1 MVDDTAKLVSLLRAE
16 VNVPAGDNDRLVDKV
31 TAAIEYVDSAIG
43 GANVSA
49 AVRADCIVSCAADLY
64 NSRDARLGVMD
75 VGDGSLE
82 LQGVKRPVAQRV
94 AQAQRG
100 WRTHGRAGD
109 CMSRII
115 SEREALMDMLTDMIG
130 DLVAVVTIDAQE
142 AARCRAK
149 SRCLSTRRTSPT
161 KAGSSSTPSGR

>member
-43 GANVSA
+43 
-49 AVRADCIVSCAADLY
+49 IVSCAADLY

-82 LQGVKRPVAQRV
+82 PYRVSSDPLRSVWPKLNAAGVPT
-94 AQAQRG
+94 G
-100 WRTHGRAGD
+100 G
-109 CMSRII
+109 
-115 SEREALMDMLTDMIG
+115 
-130 DLVAVVTIDAQE
+130 LVIA
-142 AARCRAK
+142 
-149 SRCLSTRRTSPT
+149 
-161 KAGSSSTPSGR
+161 

>member
-1 MVDDTAKLVSLLRAE
+1 MVDDTAKLVSLLRTE

-75 VGDGSLE
+75 LADGSLE
-82 LQGVKRPVAQRV
+82 PYRVSSDPLRSVWPKLNAAGVPT
-94 AQAQRG
+94 G
-100 WRTHGRAGD
+100 G
-109 CMSRII
+109 
-115 SEREALMDMLTDMIG
+115 
-130 DLVAVVTIDAQE
+130 LVIA
-142 AARCRAK
+142 
-149 SRCLSTRRTSPT
+149 
-161 KAGSSSTPSGR
+161 